1 MSSWTFLDCS
11 PRCLGAPPIPR
22 QSDAGSKLITSS
34 REGTASAVPKC
45 TGNLGVLTP
54 EVRWPV
60 ARNISEIIPGR
71 FLIAVKK
78 SLTPALAPSTQQ
90 LMRLPQLLWNL
101 QPLRAM
107 WHACPARRAPTRVQ
121 RQPCI
126 QPAGSLHLVVVP
138 GIPLIAQNLRNR
150 QALLAPRHALVAQ
163 PANFPVRIG
172 AHHFDSPR
180 IRSAHALARAAV
192 SLHKLLETVD
202 LDHRATQRRLCG
214 QPASQRLVR
223 RRACRKALH
232 EFAVVL

>member
-71 FLIAVKK
+71 FFIAVKK

-107 WHACPARRAPTRVQ
+107 WHACPARRAPTH
-121 RQPCI
+121 I
-126 QPAGSLHLVVVP
+126 HTH
-138 GIPLIAQNLRNR
+138 PLIHPLPTPHTA
-150 QALLAPRHALVAQ
+150 AAPVMR
-163 PANFPVRIG
+163 
-172 AHHFDSPR
+172 PR
-180 IRSAHALARAAV
+180 S
-192 SLHKLLETVD
+192 
-202 LDHRATQRRLCG
+202 
-214 QPASQRLVR
+214 
-223 RRACRKALH
+223 
-232 EFAVVL
+232 